1 MDTDAIT
8 VLLVEDHSVVREG
21 VRMVLSAHSDI
32 RVVGEAADAS
42 SAALAAA
49 ELRPTVIV
57 MDLGLPD
64 VEGTAG
70 ITRALAA
77 SPASRLIVLTV
88 QEDDEYLAS
97 ALKAGAV
104 GYVPKRAAAIDL
116 VAAVR
121 AVARGDG
128 YIHSS
133 MTQGLIV
140 DYLRHTSGPRHDFD
154 GLTLREVEIL
164 KMVAE
169 GRTTQE
175 IAEMLFVSPKTV
187 QAHRANMMAKLDV
200 HNSAALVRYAIHK
213 GLIRI

>member
-1 MDTDAIT
+1 MGTDTIT

-21 VRMVLSAHSDI
+21 VRMVLSAHADI
-32 RVVGEAADAS
+32 SVVGEAADA
-42 SAALAAA
+42 AAA
-49 ELRPTVIV
+49 TKAAADLKPRVIV

-64 VEGTAG
+64 AEGTSG
-70 ITRALAA
+70 LKQVLKS

-116 VAAVR
+116 VTAVR
-121 AVARGDG
+121 AVARGEG

-140 DYLRHTSGPRHDFD
+140 DYLRHASAPKQDYD
-154 GLTLREVEIL
+154 GLTTREVEIL

-175 IAEMLFVSPKTV
+175 IADALFVSPKTV

-200 HNSAALVRYAIHK
+200 HNSAALVRYAMQK
-213 GLIRI
+213 GLIHI